1 MGGVAVVVVVVVVVS
16 IIGLLCGS
24 FCGSLLSWW
33 GSFFLLLL
41 TASGNEETND
51 ILGSNEAIV
60 IDFEFTEDIINLS
73 LVEFVSEVHESV
85 AEHLGFDL
93 ALDLVGLE
101 GTDDEVIG
109 VVGATGH
116 LLLEHL
122 DHAIKVAGTSNFS
135 QHGVKFRLVHELA
148 DIVESSAEVRLGED
162 TILVDIH

>member
-1 MGGVAVVVVVVVVVS
+1 MTLLGGLLLLLLLLGTT

-33 GSFFLLLL
+33 GSFFLLFL

-51 ILGSNEAIV
+51 ILGGNETIV

-109 VVGATGH
+109 VVGAYWDQMEG
-116 LLLEHL
+116 
-122 DHAIKVAGTSNFS
+122 
-135 QHGVKFRLVHELA
+135 LA
-148 DIVESSAEVRLGED
+148 L
-162 TILVDIH
+162 